1 MAPPR
6 LFSCFGKRS
15 SSSTSSSS
23 KSNVTVDASA
33 EEQRRAGAILVEL
46 FSSQGCATSPEAE
59 LLVSRLGRGDF
70 ALETP
75 VIVLGF
81 HVDYWDYMG
90 WKDPFGSSQWTVR
103 QKAYV
108 EALKLDTMFTPQ
120 VVVQGKAQ
128 CVANEEEA
136 LLSTIMSAPKFP
148 SPTFQATF
156 QKPTP
161 ESLQVSLTGALRS
174 KVDSNGANIM
184 VALYENGLVT
194 DCPKGENKNRVL
206 SSDYVVRNLQKLI
219 TVKDISPKKTISG
232 TLTFPLWQGFNS
244 TKCGIAV
251 FVQDNSHQIF
261 GSQSFQLPDTI

>member
-1 MAPPR
+1 
-6 LFSCFGKRS
+6 
-15 SSSTSSSS
+15 
-23 KSNVTVDASA
+23 
-33 EEQRRAGAILVEL
+33 
-46 FSSQGCATSPEAE
+46 
-59 LLVSRLGRGDF
+59 
-70 ALETP
+70 
-75 VIVLGF
+75 
-81 HVDYWDYMG
+81 MG
-90 WKDPFGSSQWTVR
+90 
-103 QKAYV
+103 
-108 EALKLDTMFTPQ
+108 PQ

-219 TVKDISPKKTISG
+219 TVK
-232 TLTFPLWQGFNS
+232 
-244 TKCGIAV
+244 
-251 FVQDNSHQIF
+251 
-261 GSQSFQLPDTI
+261 